1 MQERGCSFSLKV
13 VVFDEIDLEYAIFI
27 HMRYPKVPFYMQ
39 AGNGNLKE
47 TEPERMLPYLIERYE
62 WLIGKVMQSTELR
75 HVHVLPQLHTWLWGN
90 KKGV

>member
-1 MQERGCSFSLKV
+1 
-13 VVFDEIDLEYAIFI
+13 
-27 HMRYPKVPFYMQ
+27 MRYPKVPFYMQ